1 MTRSPHLIQIVP
13 RAPGERDGVADY
25 AQTLARRLRE
35 IHAMETVFVP
45 NAPTSVA
52 STPDGFAVLTSLR
65 TLGAEL
71 PVSAR
76 AVILHY
82 VNYGYNPRG
91 IPASLPRLV
100 SAIKG
105 PRKLL
110 TVFHELY
117 AHAFPWQSAFWLR
130 PLQRQITRSLA
141 RSSDFAL
148 VSNEFSKVELGSL
161 APESRVLM
169 HPVLSNFGEPV
180 LSNAQLS
187 GRDPQRWII
196 CGGNEL
202 LERSLSSFLR
212 ISAQIPPAYT
222 PRELFV
228 IGGTASNR
236 IRNLIRRV
244 SCETIYH
251 PEIEAEAAS
260 AILSTC
266 SYGWIDYFAQ
276 PDLPLTMILKSS
288 AFAALSAHGVVAVGP
303 RRGSEISHRGDRL
316 PGPFFIDGATQCLPG
331 RSEQDRVAH
340 ATYAWYRRNAYSAHL
355 AKAIHHAFAFS
366 E

>member
-1 MTRSPHLIQIVP
+1 MNRSPYLIQIVP
-13 RAPGERDGVADY
+13 RAPGEQDGVADY

-35 IHAMETVFVP
+35 ICAMETVFVP
-45 NAPTSVA
+45 NAPASVA
-52 STPDGFAVLTSLR
+52 STPDGFPVLTPLR
-65 TLGAEL
+65 GLGAEL
-71 PVSAR
+71 PVSAS

-91 IPASLPRLV
+91 IPASLPRLI

-110 TVFHELY
+110 TIFHELCS
-117 AHAFPWQSAFWLR
+117 HAFLWQSAFWLY
-130 PLQRQITRSLA
+130 PLQRRIARSLA
-141 RSSDFAL
+141 RSSDFAI
-148 VSNEFSKVELGSL
+148 VSNEFSKLELGAF

-169 HPVLSNFGEPV
+169 HPVPSNFGEPV
-180 LSNAQLS
+180 LSNTQLS

-202 LERSLSSFLR
+202 LERSLFSFLR
-212 ISAQIPPAYT
+212 ISAQIPPAHT

-228 IGGTASNR
+228 IGGTASDR
-236 IRNLIRRV
+236 IRNLIKGV
-244 SCETIYH
+244 SFKTIYH
-251 PEIEAEAAS
+251 PEIEADAAS

-288 AFAALSAHGVVAVGP
+288 VFAALSAHGVVAVGP
-303 RRGSEISHRGDRL
+303 RRGSEISHQGDRL
-316 PGPFFIDGATQCLPG
+316 PGPFFIDGATQWLPG
-331 RSEQDRVAH
+331 RSEQDSVAH
-340 ATYAWYRRNAYSAHL
+340 ATYAWYRRNAWSAHL
-355 AKAIHHAFAFS
+355 AKAIHDAVAFS
-366 E
+366 